1 LWLTIAAVMAITLT
15 WNVLMLSGAFPLS
28 LRSYIV
34 RRASLKPSGTLSMLC
49 LFDMNERADE
59 CKARALECER
69 AAQEFATDLALSNLF
84 LDLAHR
90 WREMAKEVQHH

>member
-1 LWLTIAAVMAITLT
+1 
-15 WNVLMLSGAFPLS
+15 
-28 LRSYIV
+28 
-34 RRASLKPSGTLSMLC
+34 
-49 LFDMNERADE
+49 MNERADE